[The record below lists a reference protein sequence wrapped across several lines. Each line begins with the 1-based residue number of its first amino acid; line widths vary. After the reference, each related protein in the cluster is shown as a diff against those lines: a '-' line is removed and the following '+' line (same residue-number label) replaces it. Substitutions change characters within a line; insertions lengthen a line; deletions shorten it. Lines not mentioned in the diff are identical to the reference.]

1 MRRFGINQFWHNQIC
16 KHQYIAS
23 TLMLTIVFGI
33 RFNFLIVLSIWV
45 EICRSNEF
53 CFFVKQNVHARKIGR
68 ALEVLRDRSAP
79 DAQFVQA
86 WYCSYTL
93 HILFH
98 SETKIT
104 LFYLHLFSFI
114 HFHLCYH
121 SLSFFIIHFII
132 IIYFI
137 IIIIIIIIYSH
148 NGSFYHSFSFVESL
162 VVIRC
167 HSLSL
172 VVFHCTT
179 RYHSLSLV
187 VTRCTIR
194 CHSLSLDVPLA
205 CLFINDR
212 CFLCFFQQFYDEMSL
227 GFCLNKELRFFLEIL
242 F

>member
-33 RFNFLIVLSIWV
+33 RCNFLIVLSIWV

-53 CFFVKQNVHARKIGR
+53 CFF
-68 ALEVLRDRSAP
+68 EVLRDRSASG
-79 DAQFVQA
+79 AQFVQA

-104 LFYLHLFSFI
+104 LFYLHLFAFI

-121 SLSFFIIHFII
+121 SLSFFITHFII
-132 IIYFI
+132 IIYF
-137 IIIIIIIIYSH
+137 IIIIIIIYSH

-162 VVIRC
+162 VVICC

-187 VTRCTIR
+187 ATRCTIR
-194 CHSLSLDVPLA
+194 CHSLSLDVPLV

-212 CFLCFFQQFYDEMSL
+212 CFLCFFQQI
-227 GFCLNKELRFFLEIL
+227 LRWNVTWIL
-242 F
+242 S